1 MHRSKHIAAVA
12 TELSDELKYK
22 QGGGLAD
29 RPVDGITPPLTY
41 RDASLRM
48 WTDGYKVVSSAL
60 WALGRSAKAGEQ
72 LMLPN
77 GRSMTQRQVY
87 EEAIRLD
94 VQNARAYCS
103 LACTLASGESITLP
117 D

>member
-12 TELSDELKYK
+12 TELSDEQKYP

-48 WTDGYKVVSSAL
+48 CPREGAD
-60 WALGRSAKAGEQ
+60 
-72 LMLPN
+72 
-77 GRSMTQRQVY
+77 
-87 EEAIRLD
+87 EASD
-94 VQNARAYCS
+94 C
-103 LACTLASGESITLP
+103 
-117 D
+117 